1 MADFDVMVIGSGT
14 VAQNVVPRCAEAGLR
29 VAVVDRLP
37 YGGTCSRRGC
47 DPKKVLL
54 AGAEAVGR
62 VRMLAGEGL
71 VGEPRIDWPA
81 LMARKRTFTEPV
93 APRIEGW
100 LGGSGAETLHGE
112 ARIVATGEV
121 EVDGERHRTAEI
133 VVASGARPMPLGI
146 AGEELVTTS
155 DEFLELDELP
165 ARVALIGG
173 GYISFEFA
181 WLARMAGREVTILH
195 RSARALKGFDEH
207 LAAALVE
214 RYRALGIRVLL
225 EAPVSRVRREPAGLV
240 VESAAGEVTADLVVH
255 GAGRVADVDRLG
267 LDAIG
272 VAFGR
277 RGVRVNEHMRSVSD
291 RHVWAAGDA
300 ADIGLPLTPVAS
312 RQGKV
317 VAAGILGEEASYDG
331 RAVPSV
337 VFSDPPL
344 AAVGMSTAEADE
356 SGGAVTVKRVD
367 MSGWFTQRRLGQTHA
382 GAAVVAA
389 AAGGRLLGAH
399 VLGVD
404 AEEVINVF
412 ALAIRQELTAQDL
425 LATTWSYPTAGSD
438 IPYMV

>member
-1 MADFDVMVIGSGT
+1 MADFDVIVIGSGT
-14 VAQNVVPRCAEAGLR
+14 VAQNVIPRCAEAGLR

-54 AGAEAVGR
+54 AAAEAVGR
-62 VRMLAGEGL
+62 ARMLDGVGL
-71 VGEPRIDWPA
+71 LGEPSIDWPA
-81 LMARKRTFTEPV
+81 LMTRKRTFTEPV
-93 APRIEGW
+93 AQRIEGW
-100 LGGSGAETLHGE
+100 LGGSGATTLHGE
-112 ARIVATGEV
+112 ARIVGMGEV
-121 EVDGERHRTAEI
+121 EIDGQRHQARDI
-133 VVASGARPMPLGI
+133 VVASGARPVPLGI

-165 ARVALIGG
+165 ERVALIGG

-181 WLARMAGREVTILH
+181 WLARMAGCEVTILH
-195 RSARALKGFDEH
+195 RSARALKGFDEQ
-207 LAAALVE
+207 LVASLVE

-225 EAPVSRVRREPAGLV
+225 EAPVSGVRREAAGLV
-240 VESAAGEVTADLVVH
+240 VESAAGEVAADLVVH
-255 GAGRVADVDRLG
+255 GAGRMADVDRLG

-272 VAFGR
+272 VAFGK
-277 RGVRVNEHMRSVSD
+277 RGVHVDEHLRSPGNP
-291 RHVWAAGDA
+291 HVWAAGDA
-300 ADIGLPLTPVAS
+300 ADMGLPLTPVAS

-344 AAVGMSTAEADE
+344 AAVGMSATEAEQL
-356 SGGAVTVKRVD
+356 GGAATVKRID

-382 GAAVVAA
+382 GAVIVADA
-389 AAGGRLLGAH
+389 ASGRLLGAH
-399 VLGVD
+399 LLGVN

-412 ALAIRQELTAQDL
+412 ALAIRHELTAQDL
-425 LATTWSYPTAGSD
+425 LAMTWTYPTATSD
-438 IPYMV
+438 IPYML